1 MALPVNIQDLIS
13 GRTVEWER
21 IEFKAG
27 WNPEDFIHSIC
38 AFANDINN
46 WGGGYIILGIE
57 EKKGRSLLPPIG
69 LEHEQADAMQKKL
82 VHLCHRITPP
92 YFPVAAPVE
101 FQGKTILVLWVPGGE
116 TRPYKAPVSLARN
129 SPSAYYVRHFSSTIK
144 VRDGSAEERQL
155 YQLAAKVPFDDRI
168 NHQAEL
174 EDLNL
179 TLIRAF
185 LKEIGSELHAAAENI
200 PFRELCRQMQIAR
213 GPDEY
218 LKPVNVGLL
227 LFNEQPDRFFRGA
240 RIEVI
245 EYQDEVG
252 DRFTEKV
259 FTGPIHVQLRS
270 ALQYLK
276 NNVVKEQV
284 LKVPDRPEAVRFF
297 NYPSVALEE
306 ALANAVYHRSYEHQ
320 STIEVNVRNDCIE
333 ILSFPGP
340 FPPIDNKAIKKSRV
354 VSRDYRNRRIGDFLK
369 EMHLTE
375 GRSTGIPKIRRAMK
389 RNGSPPPVFETDKD
403 RVSFLTVL
411 KIHPLFPINM
421 KEDDASCEPVEGP
434 EGPVKGP
441 EGPVKGPVELTSVER
456 EVLVVCSQGPM
467 SAKEISGKLGFAGKP
482 GYIKRA
488 LANLV
493 GKECLEFT
501 LPEKPGSRLQ
511 KYRITGK
518 ALGALKSG

>member
-1 MALPVNIQDLIS
+1 M
-13 GRTVEWER
+13 
-21 IEFKAG
+21 
-27 WNPEDFIHSIC
+27 
-38 AFANDINN
+38 
-46 WGGGYIILGIE
+46 
-57 EKKGRSLLPPIG
+57 
-69 LEHEQADAMQKKL
+69 
-82 VHLCHRITPP
+82 
-92 YFPVAAPVE
+92 
-101 FQGKTILVLWVPGGE
+101 
-116 TRPYKAPVSLARN
+116 
-129 SPSAYYVRHFSSTIK
+129 
-144 VRDGSAEERQL
+144 RDGSAEERQL

-185 LKEIGSELHAAAENI
+185 LKEIGSELHAAVENI

-245 EYQDEVG
+245 EYQDKVG
-252 DRFTEKV
+252 DRFTEKI

-284 LKVPDRPEAVRFF
+284 QKIPDRPEAVRFF

-340 FPPIDNKAIKKSRV
+340 FPPIDNKALKKSRV

-375 GRSTGIPKIRRAMK
+375 GRSTGIPKIRQAMK
-389 RNGSPPPVFETDKD
+389 RNGSPLPVFETDKD
-403 RVSFLTVL
+403 RIYFLTIL
-411 KIHPLFPINM
+411 KIHPLFPANM
-421 KEDDASCEPVEGP
+421 KEDAPAGEQVGEQVEAQSRP
-434 EGPVKGP
+434 SRGPVT
-441 EGPVKGPVELTSVER
+441 LTSIEKQ
-456 EVLVVCSQGPM
+456 VLVACSQAPL
-467 SAKEISGKLGFAGKP
+467 SAKEISGRLGLSGKP
-482 GYIKRA
+482 GYIKRI
-488 LANLV
+488 LVNLR
-493 GKECLEFT
+493 ERRCLEFT
-501 LPEKPGSRLQ
+501 LSERPLSRLQ
-511 KYRITGK
+511 KYRMTDEGLRILRHEPVEAQSRPSQGPSHLNLHRKAGAHFVFPSALIGK
-518 ALGALKSG
+518 GDQRKIRSCRQAGVYQADIGEFAGKEMH

>member
-1 MALPVNIQDLIS
+1 MALPVNIQDLIN

-27 WNPEDFIHSIC
+27 WNPEDLVHSIC

-46 WGGGYIILGIE
+46 WGGGYIIIGIE
-57 EKKGRSLLPPIG
+57 EKKGRPLLPPVG

-92 YFPVAAPVE
+92 YFPVAAPCE

-174 EDLNL
+174 ENLNL

-252 DRFTEKV
+252 DRFTEKI
-259 FTGPIHVQLRS
+259 FTGPLHVQLRS
-270 ALQYLK
+270 ALQYLN

-284 LKVPDRPEAVRFF
+284 QKLSDRPEAVRFF

-333 ILSFPGP
+333 ILSFPVP
-340 FPPIDNKAIKKSRV
+340 FPPIDSKALKKSRV

-403 RVSFLTVL
+403 RTCFLTIL
-411 KIHPLFPINM
+411 RIHRLFPTN
-421 KEDDASCEPVEGP
+421 KQEDVSTGEQV
-434 EGPVKGP
+434 EGPVK
-441 EGPVKGPVELTSVER
+441 GPVKGPVELTSMER
-456 EVLVVCSQGPM
+456 EVLVVSSQGLM
-467 SAKEISGKLGFAGKP
+467 SAKEISGKLGLAGKP
-482 GYIKRA
+482 GYIKRT
-488 LANLV
+488 LANLI

-511 KYRITGK
+511 KYRITGEG
-518 ALGALKSG
+518 LEALKSE